1 MIVMNLGPHLPDVMW
16 KSIIPLSLSFL
27 SFLLNFVIVLSCH
40 RLLVAEVMPPFNLN
54 VCLEL
59 HTPYLK
65 LWKPA
70 NHKSSALLNDI
81 APIITPIIAPNLKKY
96 ISKTLIVN
104 KHISRLGTTNLS
116 TFILKGSFT
125 IFLFSV
131 RSHILNRNGVWY
143 TWFCP
148 EGPINAS
155 NSNTPLLFKIWD
167 LTKNKKIVNDPF
179 IKEKNDAW
187 RHWRGPWGN

>member
-131 RSHILNRNGVWY
+131 RSNILNSNGVWY
-143 TWFCP
+143 SWFCP
-148 EGPINAS
+148 EGPQTQNVCFIILS
-155 NSNTPLLFKIWD
+155 QGTSTPSATWD
-167 LTKNKKIVNDPF
+167 LDS
-179 IKEKNDAW
+179 
-187 RHWRGPWGN
+187 RRRGP

>member
-1 MIVMNLGPHLPDVMW
+1 MLLIVTLNCQVCMIVMNLGPHLPDVMW

-104 KHISRLGTTNLS
+104 KHISRLGTTDLS
-116 TFILKGSFT
+116 TFILMMWFQLLK
-125 IFLFSV
+125 FSTAGD
-131 RSHILNRNGVWY
+131 RFEMEWNWN
-143 TWFCP
+143 
-148 EGPINAS
+148 
-155 NSNTPLLFKIWD
+155 
-167 LTKNKKIVNDPF
+167 
-179 IKEKNDAW
+179 EKNL
-187 RHWRGPWGN
+187 